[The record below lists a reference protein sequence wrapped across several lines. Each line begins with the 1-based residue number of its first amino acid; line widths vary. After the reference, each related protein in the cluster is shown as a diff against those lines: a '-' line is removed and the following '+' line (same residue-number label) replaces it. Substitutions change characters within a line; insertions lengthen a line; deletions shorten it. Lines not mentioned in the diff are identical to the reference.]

1 MDHGSE
7 QGEGKQENVHERMD
21 HGNADA
27 GKGHGEHGEMA
38 MGPAVAPEEAGVSVE
53 MRVTPGSPVPARP
66 VELGY
71 RVFDAESGE
80 VITRLPVGHER
91 QMHLIAVSKD
101 LEDFQHI
108 HPKPGPGGDFAVTT
122 EFSEEGDY
130 VLYDEFKYEG
140 QTVLD
145 RRELVV
151 GDGGGKASLSPDMKP
166 KTVGELTVSME
177 APELIRAGEE
187 VVFTYMVEKD
197 GGAPA
202 DDLEPYLGAAAHV
215 AIVSE
220 DTREFVHT
228 HGEDVASG
236 GKAAS
241 DHGHGGGHGV
251 HGEGQTF
258 GPRIAF
264 THTFQEPGLY
274 KIWAQ
279 FDHHGDIVIVPF
291 VAEVE

>member
-1 MDHGSE
+1 MDHRSE
-7 QGEGKQENVHERMD
+7 QGEGKQENVHEQMG
-21 HGNADA
+21 HGNAGA
-27 GKGHGEHGEMA
+27 GRGHGEHGEMA
-38 MGPAVAPEEAGVSVE
+38 MGPAVAPEEAGIAVE

-71 RVFDAESGE
+71 RVSDVESGE
-80 VITRLPVGHER
+80 AITGLPVNHER
-91 QMHLIAVSKD
+91 QMHLISVSKD

-130 VLYDEFKYEG
+130 VLYDEFEYEG

-145 RRELVV
+145 RRELAV
-151 GDGGGKASLSPDMKP
+151 GDGGGEASLSPDMKP
-166 KTVGELTVSME
+166 KTVGGLTVSLD
-177 APELIRAGEE
+177 APGRIRAGEE
-187 VVFTYMVEKD
+187 VAFTYTVEKD
-197 GGAPA
+197 GLPA

-220 DTREFVHT
+220 DTRKFVHT

-236 GKAAS
+236 GKTAG
-241 DHGHGGGHGV
+241 DHGHGGGHGD

-279 FDHHGDIVIVPF
+279 FDYHGDIATVPF
-291 VAEVE
+291 VVEVE